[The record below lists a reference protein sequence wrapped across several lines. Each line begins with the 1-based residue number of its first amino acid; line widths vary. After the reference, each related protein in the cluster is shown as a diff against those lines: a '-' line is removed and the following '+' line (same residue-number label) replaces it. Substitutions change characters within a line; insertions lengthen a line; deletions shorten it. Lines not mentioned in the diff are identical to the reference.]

1 MKFKAA
7 YPVFLIPLL
16 LCNLFGQD
24 RALQVLVVEGDAAI
38 LHPNQRSAPEIVVE
52 VDDADTKP
60 VEGATVVFFLPT
72 QGPGGAFANGTN
84 TLTVR
89 TDAMGRATAYGMRPN
104 NKTGVFQ
111 IRVSAS
117 YRGQTANTTV
127 TQNIVT
133 ASAVSGT
140 GGGMGF
146 GTKAW
151 IILGICGAAV
161 AGAVIAAT
169 HKGSSGSPA
178 NTGITI
184 TPGSATVGAPQ

>member
-7 YPVFLIPLL
+7 YSLFLIPLL
-16 LCNLFGQD
+16 LSNLMGQD
-24 RALQVLVVEGDAAI
+24 TALRVLVVEGDAAI
-38 LHPNQRSAPEIVVE
+38 LHPNQRNAPEIVVE
-52 VDDADTKP
+52 VDDASDKP
-60 VEGATVVFFLPT
+60 VDGATVVFFLPT
-72 QGPGGAFANGTN
+72 QGPGGTFANGSN
-84 TLTVR
+84 TLTTR
-89 TDAMGRATAYGMRPN
+89 TDAMGRANAYGMRPN

-133 ASAVSGT
+133 ASQVSGT

-146 GTKAW
+146 STKAW

-169 HKGSSGSPA
+169 HKSSTSTP

-184 TPGSATVGAPQ
+184 TPGSPTVGAPQ

>member
-38 LHPNQRSAPEIVVE
+38 LRPNQRTAPEIIVE
-52 VDDADTKP
+52 VDDGNGKP
-60 VEGATVVFFLPT
+60 VDGATVVFFLPT
-72 QGPGGAFANGTN
+72 SGPGGTFANGTN
-84 TLTVR
+84 TLTTR

-117 YRGQTANTTV
+117 YRGQTANATV

-146 GTKAW
+146 WTKAW
-151 IILGICGAAV
+151 IILAICGAAV
-161 AGAVIAAT
+161 AGGVIAAT
-169 HKGSSGSPA
+169 HKGSSSQPV